1 MKFLRNAP
9 TAKILRREGRVVLC
23 LGALALPGLLPADG
37 RADDMTQV
45 QRELPRDFFE
55 NVVWSAS
62 GEVMGRDRQ
71 NGIESLRAAMRAKAH
86 GTSGETPLAAPP
98 PSPPARHPVDVQR
111 LLSRGRVLIAA
122 GDIGGARL
130 VFEHAAADNDPAALF
145 ALAETYDPIVLKRWR
160 VFGLKADPEKAR
172 FLYDQ
177 ASFYRM
183 RLAQRRLAVVSQ
195 SIEGPAE

>member
-86 GTSGETPLAAPP
+86 GTSGETPLCGAAAIAPRAS
-98 PSPPARHPVDVQR
+98 PSGRSEASEPWSRPHCCWRYRWRPARV
-111 LLSRGRVLIAA
+111 
-122 GDIGGARL
+122 
-130 VFEHAAADNDPAALF
+130 
-145 ALAETYDPIVLKRWR
+145 
-160 VFGLKADPEKAR
+160 
-172 FLYDQ
+172 
-177 ASFYRM
+177 
-183 RLAQRRLAVVSQ
+183 
-195 SIEGPAE
+195 

>member
-1 MKFLRNAP
+1 MCRGARASWASARGRP
-9 TAKILRREGRVVLC
+9 RRRHDASATGV
-23 LGALALPGLLPADG
+23 AQGLLRERSSG
-37 RADDMTQV
+37 
-45 QRELPRDFFE
+45 QRPEKSW
-55 NVVWSAS
+55 V
-62 GEVMGRDRQ
+62 RDRQ